1 MKVKIL
7 GIDPGLQIT
16 GFGIIEVTDGNK
28 PKLLTFGHV
37 RTSASHAL
45 SKRVFKVYS
54 EISALLNEFNPDVM
68 AMESVFYAQNVKTAI
83 TMGHVR
89 GAVMVAAEA
98 TGIPV
103 FEYAPREIKMSVVGN
118 GAASKSQVQFMV
130 KHLLNLKQDIEP
142 IDASDA
148 LAVALCYW
156 HRTNL
161 NLK

>member
-1 MKVKIL
+1 MKIL
-7 GIDPGLQIT
+7 GIDPGLQVT
-16 GFGIIEVTDGNK
+16 GFGIIEIDERGE
-28 PKLLTFGHV
+28 PKLFEYGHV
-37 RTSASHAL
+37 RTSAADSL

-54 EISALLNEFNPDVM
+54 EVHALLQKVSPQVM
-68 AMESVFYAQNVKTAI
+68 AMESVFYAKNVKTAI

-98 TGIPV
+98 AGIPV

-130 KHLLNLKQDIEP
+130 KNLLHITTPIEP
-142 IDASDA
+142 ADASDA

-161 NLK
+161 K